1 MLSSFQHR
9 FCIFVLFGTTAAMA
23 HAQQSVHTPKPGSS
37 ERQAICD
44 AARSFVLSK
53 YATGTLPQP
62 IVFRIDRISVE
73 DPYCYF
79 EAIPLFKDGSYIPP
93 NYIADI
99 GYHLCLRKA
108 AGGWTVIV
116 DLSRSDV
123 PDAAEVQAI
132 RRRIP
137 RDFPLSLFSP
147 TWRNLLGESP
157 AKSP

>member
-1 MLSSFQHR
+1 MTPFKYR
-9 FCIFVLFGTTAAMA
+9 FCLIVLCGTAAAMA
-23 HAQQSVHTPKPGSS
+23 QAEPAMHTPKPGSP

-44 AARSFVLSK
+44 AVRSFILPK

-62 IVFRIDRISVE
+62 IVFRIDRISVQ

-79 EAIPLFKDGSYIPP
+79 AAIPLFKDGSYIPP

-99 GYHLCLRKA
+99 AYDLCLRKTS
-108 AGGWTVIV
+108 GRWTVIV

-123 PDAAEVQAI
+123 PDAAEVQEI
-132 RRRIP
+132 KRRLP

-147 TWRNLLGESP
+147 TWRNLLGGNPSN
-157 AKSP
+157 SR

>member
-1 MLSSFQHR
+1 MTNLAHR
-9 FCIFVLFGTTAAMA
+9 FCLIVLFGAAAAMA
-23 HAQQSVHTPKPGSS
+23 QPGPSAHSPKPGSP

-44 AARSFVLSK
+44 AARSFILK
-53 YATGTLPQP
+53 TYATGTLPQP
-62 IVFRIDRISVE
+62 IVFRIDHISVH

-79 EAIPLFKDGSYIPP
+79 QAIPLFKDGSYIPQ

-99 GYHLCLRKA
+99 AYNLCLGKTTGR
-108 AGGWTVIV
+108 WTVMV

-132 RRRIP
+132 KRRIP

-147 TWRNLLGESP
+147 TWRDLLGGSP
-157 AKSP
+157 PNSH